1 MLIGASPT
9 PKPVVTPD
17 VDVARSSE
25 VGSAEP
31 VSPVSSEA
39 PRTLHGVRDVVFVGV
54 GSSTAYLLNG
64 MNRQYA
70 PDGHQP
76 WTPGDHAEP
85 GPYTGSVA
93 IVGQQDAWAPAV
105 RGRGVLNH
113 QEEIVGQ
120 WGIGA
125 PGHAPAYMDRDTL
138 VEQNREQ
145 IGRARELGAD
155 VHEQALRSV
164 ERLDNGNFQVTL
176 GDGRT
181 LETRQLILGMGA
193 GPHSSV
199 PNVQIARA
207 ALNALLA
214 DLPEGR
220 GGLLNAQQRS
230 DLLGTDAKK
239 RDAALKAL
247 GLDDTARGE
256 LEGAIAGIPMTRA
269 ERMLL
274 NISYDHEDEVV
285 APRVMDL
292 DSFMRLSE
300 TEDLSGK
307 RVVVHGPNAGIDA
320 VERAREKG
328 ARVDWLV
335 RSTDPVLL
343 DRNLLQHAN
352 QLTAVTEATEDSML
366 VLRHV
371 GDVAIARGEGDP
383 PLHLTGTGLSG
394 DPAPDLRADYYVY
407 ALGQDAEAPG
417 AILPCLGALARDLE
431 PVYDNDQ
438 VFSDAAYKTVLGL
451 QSKGSDSS
459 KGLVIVGAAVAQIA
473 PSVSHNYLERAD
485 RNALVASEFLA
496 YPGYENGATLR
507 RLITEGA
514 SKEAI
519 MSAYETCK
527 TEVGTF
533 DAEVSAA
540 GLTRPMDGL
549 KFALDHLFEAREYF
563 AGRDRSARGVALE
576 LGNQSSTTVAS
587 VVQSPQLGTVKA
599 ASAALAG
606 IMPAYVSHGQANFT
620 SDDRTMLRAYLAET
634 REGLGDADAES
645 FVQEV
650 IATRHLKQ
658 ADFVDR
664 AAGALCGAVGAQAFV
679 QEGLSPGLRDA
690 VGVYHA
696 GKDGD
701 NEPAL
706 RAAVVRELNQDI
718 DAGRV
723 DTPVRGVPDSVRRA
737 YEARLDR
744 LASGA
749 QPSTPM
755 VLDWVLRTPV
765 MTLPR
770 TGFV

>member
-9 PKPVVTPD
+9 PKPIVTPD

-25 VGSAEP
+25 VGGAES
-31 VSPVSSEA
+31 VCSEA

-85 GPYTGSVA
+85 GPYAGSVA

-120 WGIGA
+120 WGSGV
-125 PGHAPAYMDRDTL
+125 PGHAPAYMGRDAF

-176 GDGRT
+176 ADGGK

-199 PNVQIARA
+199 PNVQVARA
-207 ALNALLA
+207 ALNELLA
-214 DLPEGR
+214 RLPQDKGAR
-220 GGLLNAQQRS
+220 LDAQQRS
-230 DLLGTDAKK
+230 DLLGTDAGK
-239 RDAALKAL
+239 RKAALDAL
-247 GLDDTARGE
+247 ELDGAARGE
-256 LEGAIAGIPMTRA
+256 LADAIGRIPMTRA

-274 NISYDHEDEVV
+274 NISYDHRDAVV

-300 TEDLSGK
+300 NTDLAGK

-335 RSTDPVLL
+335 RTTDPVLL
-343 DRNLLQHAN
+343 DRNLLVHAN
-352 QLTAVTEATEDSML
+352 EITPATEATADSML

-371 GDVAIARGEGDP
+371 GDVAIARGEGDR
-383 PLHLTGTGLSG
+383 PLHLTGTGLKG
-394 DPAPDLRADYYVY
+394 DPAPDLQADYYVY

-417 AILPCLGALARDLE
+417 AVLPCLGALARDLE

-438 VFSDAAYKTVLGL
+438 VFGDAAYKTVLGL

-473 PSVSHNYLERAD
+473 PSVSHNYLERAA
-485 RNALVASEFLA
+485 RNALEASTFLA
-496 YPGYENGATLR
+496 YPGYENGAALR

-519 MSAYETCK
+519 MTAYETCRM
-527 TEVGTF
+527 EVGAF
-533 DAEVSAA
+533 DAEVSVA
-540 GLTRPMDGL
+540 GLTRPLDSL
-549 KFALDHLFEAREYF
+549 KSALGHLFEAREYF
-563 AGRDRSARGVALE
+563 AARDPGKRGVALE
-576 LGNQSSTTVAS
+576 LENQTSTGVAS
-587 VVQSPQLGTVKA
+587 VVVSPQLGTVKA

-634 REGLGDADAES
+634 RDGLGDADAER

-650 IATRHLKQ
+650 ISTRHLKR
-658 ADFVDR
+658 ADFVDK
-664 AAGALCGAVGAQAFV
+664 AADALCGAAGAQAFV
-679 QEGLSPGLRDA
+679 QDGLSPGLRDA
-690 VGVYHA
+690 VRAYHA
-696 GKDGD
+696 GNEEDGA
-701 NEPAL
+701 PAL
-706 RAAVVRELNQDI
+706 RMAVVRELNQDI
-718 DAGRV
+718 DEGRV

-765 MTLPR
+765 AAVPL
-770 TGFV
+770 TGFA